1 MRKILIAILA
11 ICILLPVGYTARRG
25 YRVWKQERAIRLA
38 KDFLKKGDPN
48 NAILCIKQ
56 CLAMNP
62 ANLEATRLIADFSE
76 AARSPAAIQ
85 WRDRLVRME
94 PHSLTNRLLLART
107 ALGFSDLATAQKA
120 LDGADPE
127 GKKTVMFHKTASAVA
142 LAGSKLDDAEA
153 HLQAAAK
160 LETTNLVTQ
169 MNLAVL
175 RLHRSDSNIVAE
187 SRATLER
194 LANVPEIR
202 SDVLRQLAS
211 DALRTSQPDRAIGFV
226 TPLMAGTNV
235 AFGDRLLQL
244 EALRIGKK
252 PQLNATLASLQTNAA
267 THPGKVQELS
277 KWMLSH
283 TTPQATAAWLLSLPP
298 NIRTNPP
305 VPIIQAECLMAAK
318 DWAGTAAFLERLDW
332 GEMECLRLA
341 YRARAFRSQNLEA
354 AAKGEFAKALK
365 ASENRPEKLSVLLNL
380 TGAWNWPAEREDV
393 LWAIVN
399 RYPAEAGAAQAL
411 SGLLFTGGKTRSLL
425 TLLSQQASLAPDDVA
440 RKNNLAAVALLL
452 NATEKKPH
460 DLALQVYEK
469 GKTNAFYASTYAFS
483 LYLQQKPA
491 EALKVLSQFKPEQLE
506 EPGVAGYY
514 ALVLAATGDTSK
526 AQHYFELAEKAKL
539 LPEEAALFRKA
550 SAPR

>member
-1 MRKILIAILA
+1 MRKILIAVLA
-11 ICILLPVGYTARRG
+11 ICILIPVGYTARRG
-25 YRVWKQERAIRLA
+25 YRVWKQERAIRQA
-38 KDFLKKGDPN
+38 KEFLQKGDPN

-56 CLAMNP
+56 CLALNP
-62 ANLEATRLIADFSE
+62 AHIEATRLMADFSE

-85 WRDRLVRME
+85 WRGRLVQME
-94 PHSLTNRLLLART
+94 PNSLTNRLLLART

-120 LDGADPE
+120 LDSVDPE
-127 GKKTVMFHKTASAVA
+127 GKKTALYHKTASAVA
-142 LAGSKLDDAEA
+142 LAASKLDDAEA
-153 HLQAAAK
+153 HLQAAAQ

-175 RLHRSDSNIVAE
+175 RLHRSDSNIVAQ

-194 LANVPEIR
+194 LASVPEVR
-202 SDVLRQLAS
+202 SDVLRQLAN
-211 DALRTSQPDRAIGFV
+211 DALRNSQPDRALAFV
-226 TPLMAGTNV
+226 TPLLAGTNV

-244 EALRIGKK
+244 EAVRIGKK
-252 PQLNATLASLQTNAA
+252 PQLDATLTSLQTDAA

-277 KWMLSH
+277 KWMLSN
-283 TTPQATAAWLLSLPP
+283 TTPQTTAAWLLTLPP

-305 VPIIQAECLMAAK
+305 VPIIQAECFMAAK
-318 DWAGTAAFLERLDW
+318 DWAGAAAFLEKLDW
-332 GEMECLRLA
+332 GDMECLRLA
-341 YRARAFRSQNLEA
+341 YRARALRSQNLEA
-354 AAKGEFAKALK
+354 AAKGEFSKALK

-380 TGAWNWPAEREDV
+380 TSAWNWPAEREDV

-411 SGLLFTGGKTRSLL
+411 AGLLFAGGKTRSLL
-425 TLLSQQASLAPDDVA
+425 TLLSQQAALAPDDVG

-460 DLALQVYEK
+460 DLALEVYEK

-491 EALKVLSQFKPEQLE
+491 EAVKVMAQLKPEQLD
-506 EPGVAGYY
+506 EPAVAGYY
-514 ALVLAATGDTSK
+514 ALALAATGDAAK
-526 AQHYFELAEKAKL
+526 AKRYFALAEKARL